1 MFFQVNVVHI
11 DAISKNAA
19 DDKLRQNIRRFA
31 DIYSPPA
38 SIVLI
43 SSKIIFIKLILLSD
57 N

>member
-1 MFFQVNVVHI
+1 MIYIIMLNDYIFFQVNVVHI

-38 SIVLI
+38 TIVLI
-43 SSKIIFIKLILLSD
+43 SSK
-57 N
+57 